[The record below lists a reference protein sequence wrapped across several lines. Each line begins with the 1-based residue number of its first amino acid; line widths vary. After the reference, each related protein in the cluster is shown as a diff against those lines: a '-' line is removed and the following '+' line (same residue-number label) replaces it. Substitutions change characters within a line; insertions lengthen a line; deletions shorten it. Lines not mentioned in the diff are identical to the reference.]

1 MSIWVRSG
9 LGRTKASAWG
19 QSRSHI
25 HPCGW
30 IKSGRRDGVESTDT
44 RRKERTTD
52 LESGTK
58 SKTSRAHENMD
69 LKNKILINE
78 RVFK

>member
-1 MSIWVRSG
+1 MLGVSQKSHPSVWLDQVRQAG
-9 LGRTKASAWG
+9 
-19 QSRSHI
+19 
-25 HPCGW
+25 
-30 IKSGRRDGVESTDT
+30 GVESTDT
-44 RRKERTTD
+44 RRKKRSTD

-58 SKTSRAHENMD
+58 SKALRAHENMD